1 MAVVLLVVLL
11 VLLVVVLLL
20 LVVVLLLVMLLVL
33 LLVLLLVH
41 MLLPQCPC
49 YFLLLR
55 HDRSLSLP
63 LLRRSRLS
71 HSLLNASSYFH
82 PPLLQC
88 VCIPPLQLTPSL
100 LVLLAHLMSS
110 YPHLLLHLPQV
121 RDSPIDILVE
131 MCPLFHAP

>member
-1 MAVVLLVVLL
+1 MAVVLPVVLL
-11 VLLVVVLLL
+11 VLLLVVL
-20 LVVVLLLVMLLVL
+20 LLLVMLLVLLLML